1 MDEQESLKKKLDLL
15 KDEHRELDT
24 MIDDLLRETVVNQL
38 AVQRLKKK
46 KLLVRDHIARI
57 NAQLLPDIIA

>member
-1 MDEQESLKKKLDLL
+1 MDEQEALKKKLGLL